1 MQGAGRGMSRRR
13 SPHLGE
19 WVFPASSQAFEE
31 TPEAPAGQRAQ
42 RAAGSSRW
50 TPRSESAV
58 RTRRPPGRRA
68 DRLPRSPGSASDGRA
83 SELGRLLPRP
93 ALRLQGERGLDV
105 GAELSTLGRA
115 TAPALHPRE
124 SRHDDLLPEQ
134 EVAHLQPG
142 AEAAAASA
150 QSAAVRHPAR
160 GAQVVHHTENKVP
173 FLLLSYV
180 TASLVA
186 QLVLSVTE
194 QLDAGVRYLDL
205 RIAHME
211 EGSERNLHF
220 VHMVYTTALVEDTLT
235 EISEWLEG
243 HPREVVILACRNFE
257 GMTEGLHEYLVGCIK
272 NIFGDMLCPRGE
284 VPTLRQLW
292 SRGQQ
297 VILSYEDEAAVSR
310 HVELW
315 PGIPYWWGNKVKP
328 QDLVHY
334 LERMKSCG
342 RPGGLFVAGINL
354 TENLEFILVHPAWS
368 LQKLTLSGLPYLC
381 AWVRAQCPGSA
392 AGCTNIIAGD
402 FIGASGFVSDVIG
415 LNRKLL
421 RG

>member
-13 SPHLGE
+13 SPHLWE

-220 VHMVYTTALVEDTLT
+220 VHMVYTTALVE
-235 EISEWLEG
+235 
-243 HPREVVILACRNFE
+243 
-257 GMTEGLHEYLVGCIK
+257 
-272 NIFGDMLCPRGE
+272 E

>member
-1 MQGAGRGMSRRR
+1 MRTNPLYSSIVLESLSRVCLFATPWTEVYQAPPPVGFCRQE
-13 SPHLGE
+13 HE
-19 WVFPASSQAFEE
+19 WVAMPSC
-31 TPEAPAGQRAQ
+31 R
-42 RAAGSSRW
+42 GSSRPSEP
-50 TPRSESAV
+50 PR
-58 RTRRPPGRRA
+58 
-68 DRLPRSPGSASDGRA
+68 
-83 SELGRLLPRP
+83 
-93 ALRLQGERGLDV
+93 
-105 GAELSTLGRA
+105 
-115 TAPALHPRE
+115 
-124 SRHDDLLPEQ
+124 
-134 EVAHLQPG
+134 
-142 AEAAAASA
+142 
-150 QSAAVRHPAR
+150 
-160 GAQVVHHTENKVP
+160 K
-173 FLLLSYV
+173 
-180 TASLVA
+180 
-186 QLVLSVTE
+186 VLSVTE